1 MKGKKT
7 FRRIINKVFYIVM
20 AGIICTAFVS
30 DSLTVT
36 AEESEEKKAVLA
48 EFIMPSAVTEID
60 GVKAFD
66 KSFKTGIA
74 VKTNDAVIEKI
85 VMDISCGNDV
95 NEIVV
100 YENFSAQELVYGKI
114 CDIHSLQTELNELNR
129 EAEDTIIDDQ
139 GGDQEDNS
147 GGDTNVGDGGFDAG
161 GSPDDDHGDGGD
173 DAGGGSNDDHGT
185 DVGDSTEISQEY
197 GGDNNESTQSDADND
212 SANQLTENS
221 TDSTFENA
229 DENQI
234 DTTVE
239 NANDG
244 SSEQST
250 ENINDNSDRN
260 TDNTNDNNEDDQNY
274 NALKEAMKEEIENEL
289 KTYRNVSEEKHVF
302 EDVFQVTDEG
312 RYTLSLKVYYYDY
325 SYDHCATMAE
335 NELPEREG
343 ELSVTILNSL
353 KEYSIGDSFLLDL
366 TPASITGE
374 FTDKESGYW
383 FNHSREV
390 NVKIS
395 GDNIDYGS
403 LKTVKDGK
411 EEKIEMKD
419 NSFTIAFS
427 GDGTHSAQ
435 TGIKDLFGRECTY
448 ETGEFAIDSTSPDIE
463 VTITDSDK
471 KYTSR
476 TRKAEV
482 LISDANLVGDN
493 RFEYVFKE
501 GEDSFDIKASD
512 AAGNESVYKS
522 PVFIQ
527 DFDEP
532 EIEITGVTDKD
543 ILNGELNI
551 LMKAGDK
558 YFDAGK
564 SYMEIKGKYTEYSA
578 SSSFADTKEL
588 SFLDV
593 DQMPDDNYELKYH
606 LADLAGNSIEGN
618 LDFTINRNG
627 STYEISEEL
636 KNIIGNTVS
645 EVGEISLTE
654 RNLNRILPDKV
665 KLIFSVNSKVIDLIK
680 GKDYFVEEMF
690 ENGKYVYRYVFSRSL
705 FDKEGV
711 YTISLSSIDEAGN
724 QNDTRLQ
731 KETDGIRFIVEFIRS
746 IFSLSD
752 KEAEAYA
759 TENMAEGFQVI
770 GEKLE
775 ADVNEYDESADH
787 PDTKG
792 QMFASRNENISTGKA
807 LTSDE
812 TEIQEETDSIIKE
825 ERKRLFN
832 NKVKVALCL
841 ALVLSVLVAGER
853 ITRNKKKTAN
863 LSDKGN
869 KNLFAK

>member
-1 MKGKKT
+1 MKGKKI

-60 GVKAFD
+60 GVKAYD
-66 KSFKTGIA
+66 KSFKTGIS
-74 VKTNDAVIEKI
+74 VKADDVVIEKI

-100 YENFSAQELVYGKI
+100 YENSSAQKLVSGKI
-114 CDIHSLQTELNELNR
+114 YDIHRLQTELNELNR

-173 DAGGGSNDDHGT
+173 DVGGGSNDDQGT
-185 DVGDSTEISQEY
+185 DVGDSTVISQEY
-197 GGDNNESTQSDADND
+197 GGDNNESTQSDADRI

-221 TDSTFENA
+221 TDSTFENE

-274 NALKEAMKEEIENEL
+274 NALKEARKEEIENEL

-302 EDVFQVTDEG
+302 EEVFQVTDEG
-312 RYTLSLKVYYYDY
+312 RYTLRLKVYYYDY
-325 SYDHCATMAE
+325 SYDHCAGMAE

-366 TPASITGE
+366 TPASISGE

-390 NVKIS
+390 NVIIS
-395 GDNIDYGS
+395 GDHIDYGS
-403 LKTVKDGK
+403 LKVTRDGTEDK
-411 EEKIEMKD
+411 VEMND

-435 TGIKDLFGRECTY
+435 IGIKDLLGRECTY
-448 ETGEFAIDSTSPDIE
+448 DTGEFAIDSTSPDIE
-463 VTITDSDK
+463 VTITDYDK
-471 KYTSR
+471 KYTSKP
-476 TRKAEV
+476 RKAV
-482 LISDANLVGDN
+482 ALISDANLVGEDE
-493 RFEYVFKE
+493 FEYVFKE
-501 GEDSFDIKASD
+501 GEDSFELKACD

-522 PVFIQ
+522 PVYIQ
-527 DFDEP
+527 DFDSP
-532 EIEITGVTDKD
+532 EAEITGISDQE

-551 LMKAGDK
+551 FMTAKDI
-558 YFDAGK
+558 YFDTEK
-564 SYMEIKGKYTEYSA
+564 SYVEIKGMYTDYAASYS
-578 SSSFADTKEL
+578 FKETKEL
-588 SFLDV
+588 SFYDI
-593 DQMPDDNYELKYH
+593 DQMPDDNYEIKYY
-606 LADLAGNSIEGN
+606 LADLAGNSIEGK

-636 KNIIGNTVS
+636 KNLIGNTVS

-665 KLIFSVNSKVIDLIK
+665 RLIFSVNSKVIDLIK
-680 GKDYFVEEMF
+680 GKDYFIEEMF
-690 ENGKYVYRYVFSRSL
+690 ENGKYVYRYVFSKSL

-711 YTISLSSIDEAGN
+711 YTISLSSVDEAGN
-724 QNDTRLQ
+724 QNDTRLH
-731 KETDGIRFIVEFIRS
+731 KETDGIRFIVEFIKS
-746 IFSLSD
+746 IFSLPD
-752 KEAEAYA
+752 KEAEAYT
-759 TENMAEGFQVI
+759 TENMADGMQVI
-770 GEKLE
+770 GELLE
-775 ADVNEYDESADH
+775 VSENYDEAEDQ

-792 QMFASRNENISTGKA
+792 QMFVRSNKSVSTENEPTIR
-807 LTSDE
+807 E

-853 ITRNKKKTAN
+853 ITRNKKKTAT
-863 LSDKGN
+863 LSDKDN